1 MKKRRLAALF
11 ASTLLIAAVALTG
24 CGGND
29 TQQQASTEN
38 TDKINIVFS
47 HNQPVGSPEDIGAE
61 AMKAKLVELL
71 GEDRVNVEL
80 YPNSQKGSLRE
91 QAEATQLGDI
101 NITMQPVSTISTI
114 CR

>member
-80 YPNSQKGSLRE
+80 YPNSQKAACVNRLKLLSWAISISPCSRYL
-91 QAEATQLGDI
+91 QLHHL
-101 NITMQPVSTISTI
+101 
-114 CR
+114 